1 MDSRIEGQVMAHAL
15 TLDQLVDRAR
25 NHKMTPTERRAQRV
39 SMIMGLRG
47 RSSTLTVEKVEEVL
61 DEVEGRE
68 ATPA

>member
-1 MDSRIEGQVMAHAL
+1 MAHTL
-15 TLDQLVDRAR
+15 TLDQLVERAR
-25 NHKMTPTERRAQRV
+25 DHKMTPTERRAQRV

-68 ATPA
+68 AAHA